1 MRTALQQALYNLLQP
16 ELSCPVYDDV
26 PQHAAMP
33 YVVIGEDSFASDDTD
48 DSRGGEATCEIHIWS
63 DGRKDAGRKKSKQ
76 IADEVYE
83 LLHQT
88 ELNVDGYS
96 LAVALWESSDSLDDA
111 DGIVRDALETYRV
124 ILHE

>member
-1 MRTALQQALYNLLQP
+1 MRTALQQALYELLQP

-33 YVVIGEDSFASDDTD
+33 YVVIGEDSFESDDTD

-63 DGRKDAGRKKSKQ
+63 DYAGRKQGKE
-76 IADEVYE
+76 IADDVYE
-83 LLHQT
+83 ALHQT

-111 DGIVRDALETYRV
+111 DGVVRDQVDTYRV